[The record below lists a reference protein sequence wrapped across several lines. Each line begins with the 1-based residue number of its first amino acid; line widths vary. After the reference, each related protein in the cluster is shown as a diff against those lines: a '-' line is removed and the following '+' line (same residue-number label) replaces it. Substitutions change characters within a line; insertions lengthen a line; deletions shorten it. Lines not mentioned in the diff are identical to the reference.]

1 MATLVEQL
9 LGPVFAAPAEAE
21 LAAEVHL
28 RVGATGG
35 WEGLVTISDA
45 AGRVLGRRELR
56 TNEQDCGALE
66 RPLLL
71 VIALAI
77 DPELGAERLP
87 VQLLAEF
94 NDGRDPAQDLL
105 EQLGGGPGPPRDTAG
120 PGDTGSSAA
129 INGGSAPASEARH
142 ASTRRPPPGP
152 SEAAGWQLRL
162 QGGAVL
168 SPGALPGWA
177 AGVELGVEAEPPQ
190 FWPLRL
196 AGSFWPGSDA
206 EGHSAVSAPLG
217 VRFAMAQLSLS
228 TCPLRVAGPSWALQ
242 VCAGVLV
249 AQRWTASSA
258 LDRADGVSRTSFGPL
273 LRTAVGYDW
282 SRRFASV
289 LALELHAPLTRDIF
303 TYTETDGQAYPL
315 FRPAALA
322 VSAYLGIEVRI

>member
-28 RVGATGG
+28 RVAATGG
-35 WEGLVTISDA
+35 WEALVTISDA
-45 AGRVLGRRELR
+45 AGHVLGRRELR
-56 TNEQDCGALE
+56 IDAEDCRALE

-77 DPELGAERLP
+77 DPELGAEQLP
-87 VQLLAEF
+87 AQLLAEF

-105 EQLGGGPGPPRDTAG
+105 EQLGSEPAPPRA
-120 PGDTGSSAA
+120 PGVSAT
-129 INGGSAPASEARH
+129 IDGGSAPATKPRQAT
-142 ASTRRPPPGP
+142 TRSSAQGLT
-152 SEAAGWQLRL
+152 AAPDWQLRL
-162 QGGAVL
+162 QGSAVL

-177 AGVELGVEAEPPQ
+177 AGVELGVELEPPHV
-190 FWPLRL
+190 WPLRL

-206 EGHSAVSAPLG
+206 DGPQPAGAPLG

-228 TCPLRVAGPSWALQ
+228 TCPLRFAARSWGFQA
-242 VCAGVLV
+242 CAGVLV
-249 AQRWTASSA
+249 AQRWTASSE
-258 LDRADGVSRTSFGPL
+258 LDRSPGVSRTSLGPL

-282 SRRFASV
+282 SRDFASL
-289 LALELHAPLTRDIF
+289 LALELHVPLTRDIF

-315 FRPAALA
+315 FRPAALTF
-322 VSAYLGIEVRI
+322 SAYLGIEVRI